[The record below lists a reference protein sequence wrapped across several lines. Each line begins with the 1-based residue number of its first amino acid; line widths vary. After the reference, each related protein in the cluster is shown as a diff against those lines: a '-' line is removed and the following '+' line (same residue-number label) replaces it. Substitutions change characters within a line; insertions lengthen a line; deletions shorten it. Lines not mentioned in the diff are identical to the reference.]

1 MNKVLTLQYFSKIS
15 FSTTLLQ
22 KAEIAKLS
30 VNYFQCPILSALK
43 KKVKNKT
50 SQQLMPWVSKFFKLL
65 KNKNTNVLMK
75 NICVSA
81 IYPTCTLI
89 LVPPNP

>member
-30 VNYFQCPILSALK
+30 VNYFQCPIFSVFEK
-43 KKVKNKT
+43 KSEK
-50 SQQLMPWVSKFFKLL
+50 Q
-65 KNKNTNVLMK
+65 
-75 NICVSA
+75 NITTANAMGV
-81 IYPTCTLI
+81 
-89 LVPPNP
+89 